1 MTLTAVIQF
10 YEKKNETGNIPYFI
24 QNHFRTLSSTC
35 RDRDKWDTFP
45 HQLFIVDTMIDNTQV
60 YKYFR
65 M

>member
-10 YEKKNETGNIPYFI
+10 YEKNKTGNIPYFT

-45 HQLFIVDTMIDNTQV
+45 YPLFIVDMMIDNKQV